1 MKKIL
6 SLLLVVFMVVC
17 VMASCGGKNK
27 TEDIIECGSYKV
39 GDYYNDGTKEGIVFV
54 VYDGG
59 YHGKIVSLDEGK
71 EKWAEYAVWQNA
83 THATSDGGG
92 MGNMNK
98 IKKLPNWKS
107 NYPAFA
113 WCASLGEGWYL
124 PAVDEL
130 KLIYQN
136 KSIINRRLNERGYGE
151 FADYCY
157 WSSTEGV
164 DYSDCAWNVYMDG
177 GLTFS
182 VNKDNDRCVRAVSAF

>member
-6 SLLLVVFMVVC
+6 SLLLVAFMAIGVN
-17 VMASCGGKNK
+17 AGNGNK
-27 TEDIIECGSYKV
+27 TVTGGPYKV

-59 YHGKIVSLDEGK
+59 YHGKIVSVDESK
-71 EKWAEYAVWQNA
+71 EQWAVDAVWQNA
-83 THATSDGGG
+83 THATSKGGG
-92 MGNMNK
+92 MDNMNK

-124 PAVDEL
+124 PAIDEL

-151 FADYCY
+151 IVDALY
-157 WSSTEGV
+157 WSSTEDV
-164 DYSDCAWNVYMDG
+164 DKSNRAWGVYMDDG
-177 GLTFS
+177 YTNVKYKS
-182 VNKDNDRCVRAVSAF
+182 ISAYVRAVSAF

>member
-6 SLLLVVFMVVC
+6 SILLVAFMAIGVN
-17 VMASCGGKNK
+17 AGNGNK
-27 TEDIIECGSYKV
+27 TVTGGPYKV

-59 YHGKIVSLDEGK
+59 YHGKIVSVDESN
-71 EKWAEYAVWQNA
+71 EQWAVDAVDQNA
-83 THATSDGGG
+83 THATSFGGG

-136 KSIINRRLNERGYGE
+136 KSIINRRLDERGYCEIQG
-151 FADYCY
+151 YY
-157 WSSTEGV
+157 WSSTESEFEE
-164 DYSDCAWNVYMDG
+164 YALSVYMGNGDSG
-177 GLTFS
+177 YLNKNGSSS
-182 VNKDNDRCVRAVSAF
+182 VHAVSAF

>member
-6 SLLLVVFMVVC
+6 SLLLVAL
-17 VMASCGGKNK
+17 MAIGVNAGNGNK
-27 TEDIIECGSYKV
+27 TVTGGPYKV

-59 YHGKIVSLDEGK
+59 YHGKIVSVDESK
-71 EKWAEYAVWQNA
+71 EQWAVDDVYQNT
-83 THATSDGGG
+83 THATSTGGG

-130 KLIYQN
+130 ELIYQN

-151 FADYCY
+151 IVDEVSH
-157 WSSTEGV
+157 WSSTESVNSSIG
-164 DYSDCAWNVYMDG
+164 AWLVGMDDG
-177 GLTFS
+177 GTCPYYKTGSLY
-182 VNKDNDRCVRAVSAF
+182 VRAVSAF

>member
-6 SLLLVVFMVVC
+6 SILLVAFMAIGVN
-17 VMASCGGKNK
+17 AGNGNK
-27 TEDIIECGSYKV
+27 TVTGGPYKV

-59 YHGKIVSLDEGK
+59 YHGKIVSVDESY
-71 EKWAEYAVWQNA
+71 EQWAVDAVRENA
-83 THATSDGGG
+83 THATSKGGG

-124 PAVDEL
+124 PAIDEL

-151 FADYCY
+151 IVDEVSYF
-157 WSSTEGV
+157 SSTESVDTSIGV
-164 DYSDCAWNVYMDG
+164 WYVYMNDG
-177 GLTFS
+177 YTSLIDKNWTYFY
-182 VNKDNDRCVRAVSAF
+182 VRAVSAF

>member
-6 SLLLVVFMVVC
+6 SILLVAFMAIGVN
-17 VMASCGGKNK
+17 AGNGNK
-27 TEDIIECGSYKV
+27 TVTGGPYKV

-59 YHGKIVSLDEGK
+59 YHGKIVSVDESY
-71 EKWAEYAVWQNA
+71 EQWAVDAVRENA
-83 THATSDGGG
+83 THATSKGGG

-124 PAVDEL
+124 PAFDEL
-130 KLIYQN
+130 ELIFQN
-136 KSIINRRLNERGYGE
+136 KSIINRRLNEKGYGE
-151 FADYCY
+151 IVDDLY
-157 WSSTEGV
+157 WSSTEHV
-164 DYSDCAWNVYMDG
+164 DNSYMAWCVRMRDG
-177 GLTFS
+177 RTNIYG
-182 VNKDNDRCVRAVSAF
+182 KYDNLNYVRAVSAF

>member
-6 SLLLVVFMVVC
+6 SILLVAFMAIGVN
-17 VMASCGGKNK
+17 AGNGNK
-27 TEDIIECGSYKV
+27 TVTGGPYKV

-59 YHGKIVSLDEGK
+59 YHGKIVSVDESK
-71 EKWAEYAVWQNA
+71 EMWAEDAVYQNA
-83 THATSDGGG
+83 THATSGGGG

-98 IKKLPNWKS
+98 IKKLPNWKT

-130 KLIYQN
+130 LLIHQN
-136 KSIINRRLNERGYGE
+136 KSSINRRLNQRGYGE
-151 FADYCY
+151 FLDDYY
-157 WSSTEGV
+157 WSSTENEDNSG
-164 DYSDCAWNVYMDG
+164 CAWGVSVDG
-177 GLTFS
+177 GILGYDSKYYYTY
-182 VNKDNDRCVRAVSAF
+182 VRAVSAF

>member
-1 MKKIL
+1 
-6 SLLLVVFMVVC
+6 
-17 VMASCGGKNK
+17 
-27 TEDIIECGSYKV
+27 
-39 GDYYNDGTKEGIVFV
+39 

-59 YHGKIVSLDEGK
+59 WNVKIVSVDESYGQ
-71 EKWAEYAVWQNA
+71 WAVGAVYQNA
-83 THATSDGGG
+83 THATSKGGG

-136 KSIINRRLNERGYGE
+136 KSIINRRLNEKGYGE
-151 FADYCY
+151 IVDGVY
-157 WSSTEGV
+157 WSSTEDV
-164 DYSDCAWNVYMDG
+164 DNSYCAWSVYMYDG
-177 GLTFS
+177 YTSYSAKHL
-182 VNKDNDRCVRAVSAF
+182 NYYVRAVSAF

>member
-6 SLLLVVFMVVC
+6 SILLVAFMAIGVN
-17 VMASCGGKNK
+17 AGNGNK
-27 TEDIIECGSYKV
+27 TVTGGPYKV

-59 YHGKIVSLDEGK
+59 YHGKIVSLDESQ
-71 EKWAEYAVWQNA
+71 EKWALDDVYEYITA
-83 THATSDGGG
+83 ATSKSGG

-98 IKKLPNWKS
+98 IKRQPNWKS

-124 PAVDEL
+124 PAFDEL
-130 KLIYQN
+130 MLIYDN

-151 FADYCY
+151 IMDVGY
-157 WSSTEGV
+157 WSSTEV
-164 DYSDCAWNVYMDG
+164 EEVPDCAWLVFMSDG
-177 GLTFS
+177 FS
-182 VNKDNDRCVRAVSAF
+182 NFKYRDLYVRAVSAF

>member
-6 SLLLVVFMVVC
+6 SILLVAFMAIGVN
-17 VMASCGGKNK
+17 AGNGNK
-27 TEDIIECGSYKV
+27 TMTGGPYKV
-39 GDYYNDGTKEGIVFV
+39 GDYYNDGAKEGIVFV

-59 YHGKIVSLDEGK
+59 YHGKIVSVDESY
-71 EKWAEYAVWQNA
+71 EQWAVSAVWQNA
-83 THATSDGGG
+83 THATSKGGG

-124 PAVDEL
+124 PAIDEL

-151 FADYCY
+151 FLDDCY
-157 WSSTEGV
+157 WSSTEDV
-164 DYSDCAWNVYMDG
+164 DNSDYAWFVYMLIG
-177 GLTFS
+177 NAHNTGKI
-182 VNKDNDRCVRAVSAF
+182 NCYVRAVSAF

>member
-6 SLLLVVFMVVC
+6 SILLVAFMAIGVN
-17 VMASCGGKNK
+17 AGNGNK
-27 TEDIIECGSYKV
+27 TVTGGPYKV

-59 YHGKIVSLDEGK
+59 YHGKIVSVDESR
-71 EKWAEYAVWQNA
+71 ERWAEYAVCQNA

-107 NYPAFA
+107 NYPAFV

-124 PAVDEL
+124 PAFDEL
-130 KLIYQN
+130 ELIFQN

-151 FADYCY
+151 FVDESY
-157 WSSTEGV
+157 WSSTEDV
-164 DYSDCAWNVYMDG
+164 DNLDIAWYVNMFNG
-177 GLTFS
+177 GTDIYGFKNLYYY
-182 VNKDNDRCVRAVSAF
+182 VRAVSAF

>member
-6 SLLLVVFMVVC
+6 SILLVAFMAIGVN
-17 VMASCGGKNK
+17 AGNGNK
-27 TEDIIECGSYKV
+27 TVTGGPYKV

-59 YHGKIVSLDEGK
+59 YHGKIVSLDESSK
-71 EKWAEYAVWQNA
+71 EWALVDVYEYITA
-83 THATSDGGG
+83 ATSKGGG

-98 IKKLPNWKS
+98 IKRQPNWKS

-113 WCASLGEGWYL
+113 WCASLGDGWYL

-130 KLIYQN
+130 MLIYKN

-151 FADYCY
+151 IMDYGY
-157 WSSTEGV
+157 WSSTEV
-164 DYSDCAWNVYMDG
+164 EDIPFCAWRVYMYDG
-177 GLTFS
+177 GTDY
-182 VNKDNDRCVRAVSAF
+182 NYKDSDYYVRAVSAF

>member
-6 SLLLVVFMVVC
+6 SILLVAFMAIGVN
-17 VMASCGGKNK
+17 AGNGNK
-27 TEDIIECGSYKV
+27 TMTGGPYKV
-39 GDYYNDGTKEGIVFV
+39 GDYYNDGAKEGIVFV

-59 YHGKIVSLDEGK
+59 YHGKIVSVDESY
-71 EKWAEYAVWQNA
+71 EQWAVSAVWQNA
-83 THATSDGGG
+83 THATSKGGG

-98 IKKLPNWKS
+98 IKKLPNWKV

-124 PAVDEL
+124 PAIDEL

-151 FADYCY
+151 FLDDFY
-157 WSSTEGV
+157 WSSTEDV
-164 DYSDCAWNVYMDG
+164 DNSDYAWYVDMLIGNAHNTGKINCY
-177 GLTFS
+177 
-182 VNKDNDRCVRAVSAF
+182 VRAVSAF

>member
-6 SLLLVVFMVVC
+6 SILLVAFMAIGVN
-17 VMASCGGKNK
+17 AGNGNK
-27 TEDIIECGSYKV
+27 TVTGGPYKV

-59 YHGKIVSLDEGK
+59 YHGKIVSVDGSK
-71 EKWAEYAVWQNA
+71 EQWAVDAVWRNA
-83 THATSDGGG
+83 THATSKGGG

-124 PAVDEL
+124 PAIDEL

-151 FADYCY
+151 IVDEVSYF
-157 WSSTEGV
+157 SSTESVDTSIGV
-164 DYSDCAWNVYMDG
+164 WYVYMNDG
-177 GLTFS
+177 YTSLIDKNWTYFY
-182 VNKDNDRCVRAVSAF
+182 VRAVSAF

>member
-6 SLLLVVFMVVC
+6 SILLVAFMAIGVN
-17 VMASCGGKNK
+17 AGNGNK
-27 TEDIIECGSYKV
+27 TVTGGPYKV
-39 GDYYNDGTKEGIVFV
+39 GDYYNDGIKEGIVFE

-59 YHGKIVSLDEGK
+59 WHGKIVSVDESC
-71 EKWAEYAVWQNA
+71 EQWAVSAGCQNA
-83 THATSDGGG
+83 THATSKGGG

-130 KLIYQN
+130 ELIYQN
-136 KSIINRRLNERGYGE
+136 KSIINRRLNEKGYGE
-151 FADYCY
+151 VVDDLY
-157 WSSTEGV
+157 WSSTE
-164 DYSDCAWNVYMDG
+164 SSEFEFCAWYVRMSDG
-177 GLTFS
+177 YTS
-182 VNKDNDRCVRAVSAF
+182 NNYYYTKRDYYYVRAVSAF